1 MSFTINICL
10 FELNYS
16 LIISIK
22 MKIKIILT
30 FIGFVLVMNVF
41 EQKEITLEDIW
52 KNNAFGSK
60 SISGIS
66 SMNDGAHY
74 STIISSGEEKMIVKY
89 SYKTGNAVDTIFNS
103 NKLKINGNAIP
114 KIESYIFSADESQLL
129 FSTQEERI
137 YRHSFKSNY
146 IVYDLK
152 NKSWAALSNA
162 GKQQLASFSPDGKRI
177 AFVRQNNLFVVDLI
191 TKTETQ
197 ITFDGEKNKI
207 INGASDW
214 VYEEEFGF
222 DKAYEWSPDGNKIA
236 YYKFD
241 ETEVKEFGMPIYGT
255 LYPEY
260 STFKY
265 PKAGEKNALVQ
276 IQIFDIS
283 LKKIVKA
290 DLGMETNQ
298 YIPRIKWTANSSVL
312 SCLRLNRL
320 QNKLDLLLVESGT
333 GASKV
338 VLTENSSTYIE
349 ITDDLTFLADNKSFI
364 WSSELGGYNHL
375 YRYSMEGKMLN
386 QITSGNWDVIAYK
399 GYDTVSQ
406 MLYFTAAKT
415 SSINKDIGKVKI
427 DGSGFSIISEKLGY
441 NEPNFSN
448 TFDYFINTYSNANTP
463 AAFILYDK
471 NGKQVRS
478 LEENTALQ
486 NKLKNYKLSNK
497 EFMSIKT
504 SDGTELSAWMIK
516 PPDFDAS
523 KKYPVIFVVYGGPG
537 RNTVLNSWEG
547 AAYMWNQH
555 LAQKGYIVV
564 SVDNRG
570 TKYKG
575 EKFKKSTYGNLG
587 MYETMDQIEAA
598 KYFGSLPY
606 IDKNRI
612 GMQGWSFGGYLSS
625 LCITKG
631 NDVFKA
637 AIAVAPVTNWR
648 YYDSIYTERFLGL
661 PQDNA
666 KGYDDNSPINFTNQL
681 RGNYLLIHGTADD
694 NVHFQN
700 SVEMVTS
707 LQKANKQFDFMMYP
721 DKNHGIA
728 GGNTRLHIYTQ
739 MTNFILEKL

>member
-1 MSFTINICL
+1 MKTKIN
-10 FELNYS
+10 
-16 LIISIK
+16 LIA
-22 MKIKIILT
+22 T
-30 FIGFVLVMNVF
+30 FLAFAFHGVAQN
-41 EQKEITLEDIW
+41 EITLEEIW
-52 KNNAFGSK
+52 KTNAFGSK
-60 SISGIS
+60 SIVGIA

-74 STIISSGEEKMIVKY
+74 TTIVSSGAQQYIVKY
-89 SYKTGNAVDTIFNS
+89 NYKSGNAVDTIFNS
-103 NKLKINGNAIP
+103 SKAKNKDASIP
-114 KIESYIFSADESQLL
+114 KIESFLFSIDEGQLL

-146 IVYDLK
+146 VIYNVK
-152 NKSWAALSNA
+152 NKEWSYLSPKE
-162 GKQQLASFSPDGKRI
+162 KQQLASFSPDAKRV

-191 TKTETQ
+191 TKQETQ
-197 ITFDGEKNKI
+197 LTFDGEKNKI
-207 INGASDW
+207 INGATDW

-222 DKAYEWSPDGNKIA
+222 DKAYEWSPDGNKLA
-236 YYKFD
+236 FYRFD
-241 ETEVKEFGMPIYGT
+241 ESQVKEFGMPIYGS

-265 PKAGEKNALVQ
+265 PKAGERNAEVQ
-276 IQIFDIS
+276 ILIYD
-283 LKKIVKA
+283 LKSKKTIKS
-290 DLGMETNQ
+290 DLGNDVDQ
-298 YIPRIKWTANSSVL
+298 YIPRIKWTKNSDIL
-312 SCLRLNRL
+312 SCQRLNRL
-320 QNKLDLLLVESGT
+320 QNKLDLILIESGS
-333 GASKV
+333 GNANV
-338 VLTENSSTYIE
+338 ILTENSSTYIDV
-349 ITDDLTFLADNKSFI
+349 TNDLTFLADNKSFI

-375 YRYSMEGKMLN
+375 YRYSLDGKILN
-386 QITSGNWDVIAYK
+386 QITTGNWDVIAYK
-399 GYDTVSQ
+399 GFDEVSQ
-406 MLYFTAAKT
+406 TLFFTAAKS
-415 SSINKDIGKVKI
+415 SSINKDVCKVKI
-427 DGSGFSIISEKLGY
+427 DGANFKVISEKLGY
-441 NEPNFSN
+441 NEPNFSK

-497 EFMSIKT
+497 EFMTIKT
-504 SDGTELSAWMIK
+504 SDGTELNTWMIK
-516 PPDFDAS
+516 PPDFNES

-537 RNTVLNSWEG
+537 RNTVLNTWEG

-570 TKYKG
+570 TRFKG
-575 EKFKKSTYGNLG
+575 EKFKKSTFGNLG
-587 MYETMDQIEAA
+587 MYETLDQIEAA
-598 KYFGSLPY
+598 KYLGTLPY
-606 IDKNRI
+606 VDKNRI

-661 PQDNA
+661 PKDNA
-666 KGYDDNSPINFTNQL
+666 KGYDDNSPINFTEL
-681 RGNYLLIHGTADD
+681 LKGNYLLIHGTADD

-700 SVEMVTS
+700 TVEMVTS

-728 GGNTRLHIYTQ
+728 GGNTRWHIYTQ